1 MTERPQTRAL
11 LLALPRS
18 DAAGFLE
25 AVVVEEFKTSLLM
38 PPEEELPLDAGFFDE
53 LGLTSLR
60 LTEIKRR
67 LEDRLGCDI
76 SANVV
81 FNRPSVRQLVAYLA
95 GLVLPEGSIDEPA
108 APGPPVPGDVATK
121 ALLDDVLEDLYRA

>member
-1 MTERPQTRAL
+1 MTAQAPTVEL
-11 LLALPRS
+11 LLTLPRS
-18 DAAGFLE
+18 EATEVLE
-25 AVVVEEFKTSLLM
+25 SVVVEEFKTTLLM
-38 PPEEELPLDAGFFDE
+38 SPDEEVPLDAGFFDE

-67 LEDRLGCDI
+67 LEDRLGCEI

-81 FNRPSVRQLVAYLA
+81 FNRPTVRELIAYVVDQL
-95 GLVLPEGSIDEPA
+95 LPEAPA
-108 APGPPVPGDVATK
+108 QETVVQPVAPGDATSR